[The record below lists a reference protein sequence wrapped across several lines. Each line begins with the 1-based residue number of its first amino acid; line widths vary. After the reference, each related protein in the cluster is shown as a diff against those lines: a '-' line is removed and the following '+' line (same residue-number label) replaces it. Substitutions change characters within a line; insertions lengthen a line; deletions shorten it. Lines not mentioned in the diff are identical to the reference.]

1 MTAKTDLEP
10 DFNYS
15 YPSNKDYFDDS
26 TSTVDAPKAFDATK
40 RGADYGIEDPEI
52 AVEVGATDSGGA

>member
-40 RGADYGIEDPEI
+40 RGGDYGIEDPEI
-52 AVEVGATDSGGA
+52 AVEVTVPDTGA

>member
-52 AVEVGATDSGGA
+52 AVEVTVPDTGA

>member
-10 DFNYS
+10 AYKYS

-52 AVEVGATDSGGA
+52 AVEVTVPDTGA

>member
-10 DFNYS
+10 AYKYS

-26 TSTVDAPKAFDATK
+26 TSTADAPKAFDATK

-52 AVEVGATDSGGA
+52 AVEVVADGGGA

>member
-10 DFNYS
+10 AYKYS

-26 TSTVDAPKAFDATK
+26 TSTADAPKAFDATK
-40 RGADYGIEDPEI
+40 RGADYNIEDPEI
-52 AVEVGATDSGGA
+52 AVEVVVDAGGGA